1 MWILKLKLMHKD
13 CHIVPRCEK
22 FKVNSYAYPT
32 SNYTKKGRKYAT
44 AIHFLEG
51 EEKNKKAFLRDLKK
65 DRRIKKLEI
74 SGSIYSYEV
83 DLGKAGEHVQL
94 YHGPEMAFVA
104 PVINSR
110 DGFEYWNV
118 AAYDKNILMK
128 FVKSLKKHMDYFEML
143 KFQDEKLKDIY
154 FPNVL
159 PELSLNQRKAI
170 ILAYQMGYYT
180 YPRKTDLR
188 VLAKEAKISVAT
200 FQEHLRKAEIKLL
213 PFIIREMKS

>member
-32 SNYTKKGRKYAT
+32 SNYAKNRRKRVT

-65 DRRIKKLEI
+65 DKRVKKLES
-74 SGSIYSYEV
+74 SGNIYSYEV

-94 YHGPEMAFVA
+94 YHSPEIAFVT
-104 PVINSR
+104 PVINSK

-118 AAYDKNILMK
+118 AAYNKTALMK
-128 FVKSLKKHMDYFEML
+128 FVKSLKKHMDYFELL
-143 KFQDEKLKDIY
+143 KFQDEKLKEVY

-170 ILAYQMGYYT
+170 ILAYQRGYYT
-180 YPRKTDLR
+180 YPKKTDLR
-188 VLAKEAKISVAT
+188 KLAKEAKVSVAT